1 MSGGFT
7 EEVRGEIMSRLPS
20 AKCCRAAM
28 LGGLLVNAEAGLD
41 GSVMYRLTS
50 AEAASTAA
58 KFIKSLFGSET
69 STSEVNCYG
78 RRVCVGT
85 AGGEGVAELVRSMS
99 DPVGD
104 DGKPAV
110 AKCPNCGRYLISGLI
125 MSSATFG
132 DPGKS
137 PRAEI
142 KINDTY
148 AAERLSRFFSEE
160 GMNPSVSSRKGT
172 GSLLFRR
179 AEDVES
185 LLAFGGAK
193 NCAMK
198 AMQGKLVREFRADV
212 NRRSNFEFKNI
223 GRTAGAAGEQTA
235 AIMKIASAGLL
246 DTLPEVLRET
256 AKLRL
261 DNPEAPLSELASMHS
276 PAISKSGLSH
286 RLARIAVI
294 ASELDGRNGH
304 SRRS

>member
-1 MSGGFT
+1 M
-7 EEVRGEIMSRLPS
+7 VYHPS
-20 AKCCRAAM
+20 
-28 LGGLLVNAEAGLD
+28 
-41 GSVMYRLTS
+41 
-50 AEAASTAA
+50 
-58 KFIKSLFGSET
+58 
-69 STSEVNCYG
+69 
-78 RRVCVGT
+78 
-85 AGGEGVAELVRSMS
+85 
-99 DPVGD
+99 
-104 DGKPAV
+104 PAT
-110 AKCPNCGRYLISGLI
+110 ISGLI
-125 MSSATFG
+125 MASATFG

-185 LLAFGGAK
+185 LRAFGGAK

-246 DTLPEVLRET
+246 DTLPEGLRET

>member
-7 EEVRGEIMSRLPS
+7 EEVRGEIMSRLPA
-20 AKCCRAAM
+20 AKCCRTAM
-28 LGGLLVNAEAGLD
+28 LCGLLVNAEAGLD

-58 KFIKSLFGSET
+58 KFIKSIFGSET
-69 STSEVNCYG
+69 STSEINCYG
-78 RRVCVGT
+78 RRVYVGVT
-85 AGGEGVAELVRSMS
+85 DGEGVADLVRSMS
-99 DPVGD
+99 EPAGD
-104 DGKPAV
+104 GV
-110 AKCPNCGRYLISGLI
+110 AKCPNCGRYFISGLI

-142 KINDTY
+142 KINDTS
-148 AAERLSRFFSEE
+148 AAERLSGFFSEE
-160 GMNPSVSSRKGT
+160 GMSPSVSSRKGT

-179 AEDVES
+179 AEDVEA

-212 NRRSNFEFKNI
+212 NRRSNFEFNNI

-235 AIMKIASAGLL
+235 AIRKIASAGLL
-246 DTLPEVLRET
+246 DTLPEGLRET